1 MTTKDK
7 KTNYAPL
14 WILIALCALPY
25 IAGTLYYQYRET
37 LPAVGQANYGQLVQ
51 PVREITDIQFT
62 LLSGDEADFLKY
74 RKKWLMLYILD
85 RECTENCQKNL
96 YFMRQIRK
104 SMAKDRFRINR
115 LLLLDSQKLNTEA
128 MQEVLSEY
136 SEMDVATLD
145 EHSKQRFYST
155 IKTGSGNIFGKI
167 LLIDPLGNFM
177 MEYVEDPDP
186 IKLLKDVK
194 NLLSISR
201 IG

>member
-1 MTTKDK
+1 MTTKEK

-14 WILIALCALPY
+14 WILIALSALPY
-25 IAGTLYYQYRET
+25 IAGTLYYQYREA
-37 LPAVGQANYGQLVQ
+37 LPAVSQANYGQLVR
-51 PVREITDIQFT
+51 PVREIADIQLT
-62 LLSGDEADFLKY
+62 LLGGEETDFSQY

-85 RECTENCQKNL
+85 RECEESCQKNL

-115 LLLLDSQKLNTEA
+115 LLLLDSQKLNTRA
-128 MQEVLSEY
+128 LQEILSKY
-136 SEMDVATLD
+136 SEMGVATLD

-155 IKTGSGNIFGKI
+155 METGSGNIFGKI
-167 LLIDPLGNFM
+167 LLVDPWGNYM
-177 MEYVEDPDP
+177 MEYEEDPDP

-194 NLLSISR
+194 RLLSVSR